1 MKCVHVDDVSTFWWP
16 ETVEEGVE
24 EDPWI
29 HEGVSIEPE

>member
-1 MKCVHVDDVSTFWWP
+1 MKCVHVGDVSTFWWP
-16 ETVEEGVE
+16 ETVEGVE